1 MPHELNITS
10 TIFISKNNDR
20 KMENNKLKLTTKSK
34 LMNNKSHK
42 KLKKNTI
49 AADTLIQFHQT
60 QQRGTAALVHKKSC
74 TFFFLLSCFAPA
86 LSSFYAYNNL
96 QLISNLRIS
105 LNFSISSELEYP
117 SLYLHWNRPRKSQS

>member
-1 MPHELNITS
+1 MPHELNITL

-74 TFFFLLSCFAPA
+74 TFFF
-86 LSSFYAYNNL
+86 SSPVLL
-96 QLISNLRIS
+96 QLFLLFMHTTIFNLLTIA
-105 LNFSISSELEYP
+105 I
-117 SLYLHWNRPRKSQS
+117 

>member
-1 MPHELNITS
+1 MPHELNITL
-10 TIFISKNNDR
+10 TVFISKNNDR

-60 QQRGTAALVHKKSC
+60 QQRGTAALVHKKSS
-74 TFFFLLSCFAPA
+74 TFFF
-86 LSSFYAYNNL
+86 SSPVLL
-96 QLISNLRIS
+96 QLFLLFMHTTIFNLLTIA
-105 LNFSISSELEYP
+105 I
-117 SLYLHWNRPRKSQS
+117 